1 MHRRRILAP
10 TFATAALSLAACGG
24 SNAPIVDTSLACSD
38 ITTAS
43 LGIPNLSV
51 TLAQEVAAKTDS
63 ASSNGNYPAHCQV
76 QGQINKRTGT
86 DGKPY
91 AIGFELRMPSSWNGK
106 FFFQGGG
113 GTDGS
118 VRPALGTLTGGDTT
132 SNALSMGYSVVST
145 DGGHTAEAA
154 PAFLGGSLF
163 GLDPQARVDYGYN
176 AVGTLTPLA
185 KKIIATHYAK
195 EAERSYFVGC
205 SNGGR
210 QAMVAASRFGDQF
223 DGIIAGN
230 PGFNLPKAAVQHAWD
245 AQQLFSV
252 SPGNFAG
259 AFSKADMNLVGQ
271 RILAKCDALDGATDG
286 MVNDLSACQTAFNL
300 AADVPTCSD
309 SPDGT
314 CLTATQKIAL
324 QKIMD
329 GPKNSAGTQ
338 LYSDWAWDPGIAASA
353 AGFASWRAWKIE
365 NPLVGGLP
373 IIASLGG
380 ASLPY
385 VFMTPPADIGAGIN
399 ASDSSAA
406 VGRII
411 DYLTSFNFDTD
422 APKIFATNGAFTES
436 PISFMTPP
444 NPTSLATFKSKGKLL
459 VYHGSA
465 DGVFSVNDTI
475 RWYDELRA
483 ANTDAGNF
491 SRLFLVPGMGHC
503 GGGVAT
509 DKFDMFSAMV
519 NWVENGVAPE
529 SVTASLS
536 PGNTDVPADWSAART
551 RPLCS
556 YPKRAVLKAGATDLE
571 SADSFICQ

>member
-1 MHRRRILAP
+1 MNRLILVP
-10 TFATAALSLAACGG
+10 SVVTAALSLAACGG
-24 SNAPIVDTSLACSD
+24 STVNTPLACSD

-51 TLAQEVAAKTDS
+51 TLATEVAAKTDA
-63 ASSNGNYPAHCQV
+63 ASTNGNYPAHCQV

-91 AIGFELRMPSSWNGK
+91 AIGFELRMPNSWNGK

-118 VRPALGTLTGGDTT
+118 VRPALGALTGGGTT
-132 SNALSMGYSVVST
+132 SNALTMGYSVVST
-145 DGGHTAEAA
+145 DGGHTAEAT

-185 KKIIATHYAK
+185 KKIIATRYAK
-195 EAERSYFVGC
+195 EVERSYFVGC

-223 DGIIAGN
+223 DGIISGN

-245 AQQLFSV
+245 AQQFFSV

-259 AFSKADMNLVGQ
+259 AFSKSDMTLVGQ

-286 MVNDLSACQTAFNL
+286 IVNDMPACQTAFKL
-300 AADVPTCSD
+300 ATDVPTCTGAA
-309 SPDGT
+309 DGT
-314 CLTATQKIAL
+314 CLTATQKTAL

-338 LYSDWAWDPGIAASA
+338 LYSDWPWDPGIASSA
-353 AGFASWRAWKIE
+353 TGFASWRMWKLE

-373 IIASLGG
+373 NIAALGG
-380 ASLPY
+380 SALPY
-385 VFMTPPADIGAGIN
+385 IFTTAPTDIGAGVN
-399 ASDSSAA
+399 AADTSAII
-406 VGRII
+406 GRIFG
-411 DYLTSFNFDTD
+411 YLASFNFDTD
-422 APKIFATNGAFTES
+422 APKIFATSGAYTES
-436 PISFMTPP
+436 AMSFMTPP

-459 VYHGSA
+459 VYHGSG

-475 RWYDELRA
+475 RWYNELSA
-483 ANTDAGNF
+483 ANTGAGNF
-491 SRLFLVPGMGHC
+491 AKLYVVPGMGHC
-503 GGGVAT
+503 SGGVAT
-509 DKFDMFSAMV
+509 DKFDMFPALV
-519 NWVENGVAPE
+519 NWVENGTAPE
-529 SVTASLS
+529 SVSASLS
-536 PGNTDVPADWSAART
+536 PGNTDIPADWSAART

-556 YPKRAVLKAGATDLE
+556 YPKRAVLKAGATNLE